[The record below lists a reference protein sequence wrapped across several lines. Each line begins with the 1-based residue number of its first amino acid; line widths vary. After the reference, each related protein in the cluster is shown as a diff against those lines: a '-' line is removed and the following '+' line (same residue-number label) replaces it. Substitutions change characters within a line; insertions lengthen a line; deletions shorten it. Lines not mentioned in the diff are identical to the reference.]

1 MPTLKRM
8 LSDIRDLLRT
18 DLAPDTL
25 GYTESEWAQVKM
37 DRASGLL
44 DSIVQDLQAKEDRR
58 KLSSEEKLKLRLAK
72 KQLALRNTHRGTTCV
87 GCPDNRYNFQSGGS
101 TWEAPTTGE
110 GCYHLKGI
118 NRGVCPLKYYKTGGR
133 LR

>member
-1 MPTLKRM
+1 MPSLKRM

-18 DLAPDTL
+18 DLAPDAL
-25 GYTESEWAQVKM
+25 GYTEEEWAQHKI
-37 DRASGLL
+37 DRVSGLL

-58 KLSSEEKLKLRLAK
+58 KLSSEEKLRLRLAE
-72 KQLALRNTHRGTTCV
+72 KQQRLRDKHRGTTCV
-87 GCPDNRYNFQSGGS
+87 GCPDNRYNYESGGS

-110 GCYHLKGI
+110 GCYHLVQIK
-118 NRGVCPLKYYKTGGR
+118 RGVCPLKYYKTGGR